1 MSDLYE
7 SIGRVVLTPLVL
19 LSRLPDLFRSM
30 SSDSLLEYTK
40 VTRVEPIA
48 LIDHTISHLSETED
62 VCRTL
67 TALFAGYYLQGIAI
81 SHNVGSIQTISTL
94 GKLNPSRDYKDAAI
108 FGLNMFGVENY
119 QTALPR
125 IKNKGN
131 IEKRPTLSFE
141 ALGDND
147 DEAEYLT
154 QVSGSGDSTRDI
166 AQMAANLSTG
176 IMLEVVLESDGNRA
190 VIPVSVRLIASP
202 TPVSVLKQLCGFS
215 FKNRTMKERWHG
227 WRSGELSFI
236 TDIVLCQDIIDS
248 HREALIKDTTGA
260 YQEIVARKNKN
271 KLTGLM
277 AFSPSVATASN
288 IIVMSHETSR
298 EIEKDIGM
306 RWSSFKHRQKIFKA
320 TYVMLV
326 AIVDVRNQ
334 MCTIYHRDI
343 SLGTDVSFREL
354 KRSNSKSGGNDV
366 IEHLN
371 SYMMGTNPTF

>member
-1 MSDLYE
+1 MSILVE
-7 SIGRVVLTPLVL
+7 TVGKVVLTPLVL
-19 LSRLPDLFRSM
+19 VSRLPDLFRSM
-30 SSDSLLEYTK
+30 SSGSLLEYTK

-67 TALFAGYYLQGIAI
+67 TALFAGYYLQAIAI
-81 SHNVGSIQTISTL
+81 SHNVGNIHTVSTL
-94 GKLNPSRDYKDAAI
+94 AKLNPSRDLKDSA
-108 FGLNMFGVENY
+108 GLGFQMFGMENY
-119 QTALPR
+119 QMGLPR
-125 IKNKGN
+125 PKLKGN
-131 IEKRPTLSFE
+131 ITKRPTLSFE
-141 ALGDND
+141 AAGDDD
-147 DEAEYLT
+147 DERSYLSS
-154 QVSGSGDSTRDI
+154 VSGSGDSTRDI
-166 AQMAANLSTG
+166 ATMAANLSTG
-176 IMLEVVLESDGNRA
+176 IMLEVELESDGNRA

-202 TPVSVLKQLCGFS
+202 TPVSVLVQLCSFS

-236 TDIVLCQDIIDS
+236 GDIVMCQDLIDAN
-248 HREALIKDTTGA
+248 REALMKDESGA

-271 KLTGLM
+271 KLSGLLSM
-277 AFSPSVATASN
+277 SPSVATASN
-288 IIVMSHETSR
+288 IMVISTETSR
-298 EIEKDIGM
+298 EIEKEIGM

-320 TYVMLV
+320 TYLMLV

-334 MCTIYHRDI
+334 MVTIYHRDI

-354 KRSNSKSGGNDV
+354 KRSNGKSGGNDV